1 MRTKK
6 TVRVNRIPGE
16 GCKIKLA
23 FEFDPEEIGEVRSKR
38 IWDSLGTLIA
48 DVLITDSD
56 RAAFLVEMKRAAKK
70 AGMNLKA

>member
-23 FEFDPEEIGEVRSKR
+23 FEFDPKEIGEVRTKQ
-38 IWDSLGTLIA
+38 IFDSLAKLMA
-48 DVLITDSD
+48 EVLVTEQD
-56 RAAFLVEMKRAAKK
+56 RAAFLVEMKSAAKK
-70 AGMNLKA
+70 AGMI